1 MASTVDSTPLQN
13 DEERKSNT
21 DRSTDNTPRGNI
33 IIWLIE
39 TYDTKINLNHFW
51 YIYNKFIYNF

>member
-1 MASTVDSTPLQN
+1 MASTVDFTPLQN

-21 DRSTDNTPRGNI
+21 DGSTDNTPRGNI

-39 TYDTKINLNHFW
+39 TYDIITPSKPFL
-51 YIYNKFIYNF
+51 IYLQ